1 MKQKFIKFA
10 EKIKYEIHPELSEA
24 QIYGAKL
31 LSEDTFELFFRFDT
45 TPSVETMEGFIQSI
59 NKNFEYKSKL
69 NFKIEDVSEDKEV
82 VANYVKY
89 VIKSFI
95 NMPHVSLQL
104 DQEQFKLNEK
114 NLKIEFKSRTQ
125 LEKIHSLKSDILRGM
140 KMLGFHEL
148 DLDLVFK
155 EPEWNLLEMAAKEK
169 EEVLKQE
176 LSKINSLS
184 SSEPIEHQKV
194 KKYNSKAVKLSIP
207 DAKEL
212 QNAKVTVE
220 GEIFARELKVTKT
233 GWNIVELAIT
243 DYEDAVYLSIFAGKG
258 EDEAAKYNEYKVGQW
273 VSVSGQMT
281 LNTYKGNQHEIKVN
295 KIAAIKSKK
304 TSRQD
309 TAVKKRVE
317 LNTKTIMSTM
327 DGIASASDYVN
338 RAKEWGHEAIAILD
352 SESVQSFPE
361 LYNSSKDFK
370 AIYGCSFNMLNKKA
384 NAVINP
390 INQDLANAKYV
401 VFDLETTGLSPR
413 FEDIIEF
420 GATKIIEGKMVDR
433 KQFFIKPSKPIP
445 EFIQE
450 LTGIKQDMVD
460 NAMSEEQG
468 MKEIREYV
476 EGYVL
481 VAHNAVFD
489 MGFIDEKLEKYGFA
503 PLNSTIVDTL
513 PAAKILDPDQKRF
526 RLENV
531 ALKNGHT
538 YDSTIAHRADY
549 DAEILANTW
558 LTMIARFKRD
568 GISTLEDLSTKIND
582 TVYKTSF
589 AKEVSVIAKN
599 NAGLKELF
607 GLVSKS
613 LTEQFYKSPRLF
625 WEDLN
630 GLDNVLIG
638 SGGIKSKFVDL
649 ILTGTSKQIIKDIKR
664 YDYIEIQPIKN
675 FSHLIARK
683 NISKQNIKDSIK
695 FVIEEAKKA
704 GKPVVAT
711 GDVRYIDP
719 KDAIYHSVYI
729 NAKGLGGVRHYLFKY
744 NETNP
749 QYPVQSLLTTN
760 EMKEEF
766 AWLGIEDLIEEIV
779 VTNTNLIANQIEKVQ
794 VIKDDLYTPKIN
806 KSDELL
812 TELVWK
818 TAKEQ
823 YGEELPKIVFER
835 IERELGNIIKY
846 GFGVIYY
853 ISHKLVA
860 KSLEDGYLVGSRGSV
875 GSSVVATFSG
885 ITEVN
890 PLPAHYVCKKCK
902 YSEFHGG
909 EEYKCGYDLPDKYC
923 PKCETPLYKEGHD
936 IPFETFLGFEADKV
950 PDIDLNFSG
959 DYQPIIHQEVK
970 RIFGEKYA
978 FRAGTIS
985 TVAEKTAFGYVRA
998 WAEENGKNISR
1009 AFTEFMAKNVK
1020 GTKRTTGQHPGG
1032 IIVIPNEFDVEDFSP
1047 INFPANDTDAA
1058 WKTTHF
1064 DFHAIH
1070 DNVLKLDLLG
1080 HDDPTAIKMLERLT
1094 GVVATDIPN
1103 SDEKIISLFSS
1114 PKELGIE
1121 PQDISGETTGAMGI
1135 PEFGTKFVRGMLKS
1149 VKVDTFAD
1157 LVSISGLSH
1166 GTDVWTNN
1174 GADLIRDY
1182 NKKIGD
1188 LISCRDDIMT
1198 YLINKG
1204 MDSKESFII
1213 MEQVRKGKSVTPEQ
1227 EAKMKAANVEDWYI
1241 ESCKKIKYMFPKAHA
1256 TAYVKMAWRIAWFK
1270 LYHPLAYYATYFTT
1284 RADVSDVETLMGGKA
1299 KIKEVLVDFK
1309 SRRYKRGEEALSNKE
1324 ENLIP
1329 ILEISEELYARGFT
1343 VSNIDINNS
1352 LAKEWKIHEN
1362 GRTLIPPFST
1372 IDGLGDSVALSIVEA
1387 RKERTF
1393 TSVEDVMTRSS
1404 LNKTSKE
1411 KLNKLGVFKGMEETN
1426 QLSLF

>member
-1 MKQKFIKFA
+1 MKQKFITFA
-10 EKIKYEIHPELSEA
+10 KKIKYEIHPELSEA

-31 LSEDTFELFFRFDT
+31 LEKDVFELYFRFEQ
-45 TPSVETMEGFIQSI
+45 TPSIDVMADFIEAI
-59 NKNFEYKSKL
+59 NENFEFRAKL
-69 NFKIEDVSEDKEV
+69 NFKIEEITEEEGLI
-82 VANYVKY
+82 AEYIQY
-89 VIKSFI
+89 VIRSFI
-95 NMPHVSLQL
+95 NMPHVSMQL
-104 DQEQFKLNEK
+104 TKEQFSYEDKTM
-114 NLKIEFKSRTQ
+114 KIEFKTKSQ
-125 LEKIHSLKSDILRGM
+125 LEKIDSLTNEIQRGM
-140 KMLGFHEL
+140 KMLGFQDINF
-148 DLDLVFK
+148 DLIFK
-155 EPEWNLLEMAAKEK
+155 EPEWNLLEIAAKEK
-169 EEVLKQE
+169 EEILKRE
-176 LSKINSLS
+176 LPKIDAQK
-184 SSEPIEHQKV
+184 SEPIEHQKV
-194 KKYNSKAVKLSIP
+194 KKYNSKAIELSIP
-207 DAKEL
+207 EAKEL
-212 QNAKVTVE
+212 ENERVTIE
-220 GEIFARELKVTKT
+220 GEIFARDIKVTKT
-233 GWNIVELAIT
+233 GWNIIELAIT
-243 DYEDAVYLSIFAGKG
+243 DYKDAVYTSIFAGKG
-258 EDEAAKYNEYKVGQW
+258 EEEAAKYNQYQVGSW

-295 KIAAIKSKK
+295 KIAPIKPKKSKRQDNAIK
-304 TSRQD
+304 
-309 TAVKKRVE
+309 KRIE
-317 LNTKTIMSTM
+317 LNAKTIMSTM
-327 DGIASASDYVN
+327 DGIASASDYVD
-338 RAKEWGHEAIAILD
+338 RAKEWGHSAIAILD

-361 LYNSSKDFK
+361 FYNSSKGIK
-370 AIYGCSFNMLNKKA
+370 AIYGCSFNMVDKVA
-384 NAVINP
+384 NSVINP
-390 INQDLANAKYV
+390 TDQGLSDAKYI

-420 GATKIIEGKMVDR
+420 GATKVIDGQMVDR
-433 KQFFIKPSKPIP
+433 KQFFIKPSKEIP
-445 EFIQE
+445 DFIQE
-450 LTGIKQDMVD
+450 LTGITQEMCED
-460 NAMSEEQG
+460 AISEEQG
-468 MKEIREYV
+468 MKDIREYV

-481 VAHNAVFD
+481 VAHNAAFD
-489 MGFIDEKLEKYGFA
+489 MGFINEKLAKYNLE
-503 PLNSTIVDTL
+503 PLNAVVVDTL

-538 YDSTIAHRADY
+538 YDSTVAHRADY
-549 DAEILANTW
+549 DAEVLANTW
-558 LTMIARFKRD
+558 LTMIARFKRQ
-568 GISTLEDLSTKIND
+568 GIMTLQDLAAEIND

-599 NAGLKELF
+599 NQGLKELF
-607 GLVSKS
+607 KLVSQS
-613 LTEQFYKSPRLF
+613 LTEQYFKSPRLF
-625 WEDLN
+625 WQDLPKSEN
-630 GLDNVLIG
+630 LLIG

-649 ILTGTSKQIIKDIKR
+649 MLTGTTQQIIDDIQR
-664 YDYIEIQPIKN
+664 YDYIEIQPLRN
-675 FSHLIARK
+675 FSHLISRR

-695 FVIEEAKKA
+695 FIIEEAKKA

-711 GDVRYIDP
+711 GDTRYID
-719 KDAIYHSVYI
+719 DMDSIYHSVYI

-744 NETNP
+744 NERNP

-760 EMKEEF
+760 EMKEQF
-766 AWLGIEDLIEEIV
+766 AWLGIEELIEEIV
-779 VTNTNLIANQIEKVQ
+779 VTNTNIIADQIEEIQ
-794 VIKDDLYTPKIN
+794 VIKDDLYTPKIDQ
-806 KSDELL
+806 SDELL
-812 TELVWK
+812 TNLVWK

-823 YGEELPKIVFER
+823 YGEELPEIVSNR

-846 GFGVIYY
+846 GFGIIYY

-875 GSSVVATFSG
+875 GSSIVATFSG

-890 PLPAHYVCKKCK
+890 PLPAHYVCKNCK

-909 EEYKCGYDLPDKYC
+909 GEFKCGYDLPDKYC
-923 PKCETPLYKEGHD
+923 PKCEKILYKEGHD

-970 RIFGEKYA
+970 RIFGEKHA

-998 WAEENGKNISR
+998 WAEENGKTISR

-1032 IIVIPNEFDVEDFSP
+1032 IIIIPGEFDVEDFSA
-1047 INFPANDTDAA
+1047 INFPANDIDAA

-1094 GVVATDIPN
+1094 GVVATEIPN
-1103 SDEKIISLFSS
+1103 CDEKIISLFSS
-1114 PKELGIE
+1114 PKALGIE

-1204 MDSKESFII
+1204 MDSKESFVI

-1227 EAKMKAANVEDWYI
+1227 EEKMKAAGVEEWYI

-1284 RADVSDVETLMGGKA
+1284 RADVSDVETLMEGKE
-1299 KIKEVLVDFK
+1299 KIKEVLIDFK
-1309 SRRYKRGEEALSNKE
+1309 ARRYKRGDEGLSNKE

-1329 ILEISEELYARGFT
+1329 ILELSEELYARGFN

-1352 LAKEWKIHEN
+1352 LANEWKIHDN

-1372 IDGLGDSVALSIVEA
+1372 IDGLGDAVAVSIVKA
-1387 RKERTF
+1387 RKERGF
-1393 TSVEDVMTRSS
+1393 TSVEDVMKRSS

-1411 KLNKLGVFKGMEETN
+1411 KLDKLGVFKGMEETD
-1426 QLSLF
+1426 QLTLF